1 MLHVKRSSL
10 HKKRS
15 ADARPGFTLLEVLIA
30 TAVTLLMMVSL
41 AQIFKSIGDSM
52 KQGRAAL
59 ELNNRL
65 RSVALR
71 IRSDLENLTVVPN
84 PPVTPKSGTG
94 YLKMFDG
101 SLTDYSGTLY
111 SRANPTALNI
121 SRFGDV
127 DDIFMATVRAGD
139 VPFKGKV
146 PRFMLI
152 DSADP
157 IDIST
162 DANANGIADDLEPV
176 TIESQHAE
184 IVIFAEPVVA
194 SSRTDIPGIVNVA
207 RNPVFMVSN
216 PAFFQDDDANGVP
229 DAYRLHYRVLLIR
242 PDLNRGL
249 GRLRANVA
257 AGLFVAGPQT
267 LYMPDGTT
275 SSLKSPFFDMA
286 PIHSICD
293 LSVRRVIDDGDGLSG
308 SIDYVAA
315 NSLEDLMNPSNRFA
329 HIHASAS
336 ATNSTMPLLALG
348 PANSNLYTAGS
359 EPSGVLAGPGFDV
372 GSSFLHPAYTIQD
385 VNSFYSLAL
394 PPPSRVGEDILAS
407 NILSF
412 DVKGFDPG
420 VPLLPSPG
428 EDLAPGLQGIDD
440 DGNGITDFAS
450 GGEPDLGELGWAGSD
465 DVILSPNDPGYAL
478 QLGVTPIGTGE
489 FVDIG
494 WAHKTVTPFVAA
506 GGSVPAG
513 ANLWSQLSGYSQ
525 SNVAASSLL
534 GTPYTNA
541 LYKSGMIVQ
550 TAGLSAGPPRVYQ
563 PSFDSWTTSYEGDG
577 VRQTELNGGRGTLFG
592 TGTPRE
598 AWRAGLVDP
607 ATDGLDNNGAN
618 GVDDMNETETSPPFP
633 YRLPGLRI
641 SIRMEDPATRTVK
654 QMSVAKE
661 FVTQ

>member
-1 MLHVKRSSL
+1 MLHEKQSATRRS
-10 HKKRS
+10 R
-15 ADARPGFTLLEVLIA
+15 RGFTLLEVLIA

-94 YLKMFDG
+94 YLKLFDG
-101 SLTDYSGTLY
+101 SLTDYSGTIY
-111 SRANPTALNI
+111 SRANPASLDL

-127 DDIFMATVRAGD
+127 DDIFMATARAGD

-146 PRFMLI
+146 PRFMLV
-152 DSADP
+152 DSAAP
-157 IDIST
+157 IDITT
-162 DANANGIADDLEPV
+162 DANGNGVADDLEPV

-194 SSRTDIPGIVNVA
+194 SSRLDIPGIVNIA
-207 RNPVFMVSN
+207 RDPVFMVAN
-216 PAFFQDDDANGVP
+216 PAFFQDDDSNGIP

-257 AGLFVAGPQT
+257 AGLFVAGPQS
-267 LYMPDGTT
+267 LRLPDGTA
-275 SSLKSPFFDMA
+275 SALKSPFFDMA

-293 LSVRRVIDDGDGLSG
+293 LSVRRVIDDSDGLSG

-329 HIHASAS
+329 HIHASIS
-336 ATNSTMPLLALG
+336 TSNSTMPLLALG
-348 PANSNLYTAGS
+348 PANSNLYTAGA
-359 EPSGVLAGPGFDV
+359 EPTGVLAGPGFDV
-372 GSSFLHPAYTIQD
+372 GSSFLHPAFTVQD
-385 VNSFYSLAL
+385 IRSFYDLAA

-420 VPLLPSPG
+420 VPLLPAMG
-428 EDLAPGLQGIDD
+428 DDTAPGVQGVDD
-440 DGNGITDFAS
+440 DGNGTTDDAS
-450 GGEPDLGELGWAGSD
+450 ELGWAGSD
-465 DVILSPNDPGYAL
+465 DLILSPNDPGYATL
-478 QLGVTPIGTGE
+478 LGAAPIGTGE
-489 FVDIG
+489 FVDVG
-494 WAHKTVTPFVAA
+494 WARKTVAPFIAA
-506 GGSVPAG
+506 GGTVPAN
-513 ANLWSQLSGYSQ
+513 ANLWSQLSGFSQ
-525 SNVAASSLL
+525 SNVSDSSLI
-534 GTPYTNA
+534 GTPFTDA
-541 LYKSGMIVQ
+541 LYKSGMVVQ
-550 TAGLSAGPPRVYQ
+550 TSALSAAPPRVFQ

-577 VRQTELNGGRGTLFG
+577 VRQTEMSGGRGTVFG
-592 TGTPRE
+592 TGTPRDS
-598 AWRAGLVDP
+598 WRTGLIDP

-618 GVDDMNETETSPPFP
+618 GVDDMSETETSPPFP

>member
-1 MLHVKRSSL
+1 MLHEKTSQ
-10 HKKRS
+10 S
-15 ADARPGFTLLEVLIA
+15 ASPYRRGRQDTRRRQGFTLLEVLIA

-71 IRSDLENLTVVPN
+71 IRNDLENLTVVPN

-94 YLKMFDG
+94 YLKLFDG
-101 SLTDYSGTLY
+101 SLTDYSGSQFVSTTSPNL
-111 SRANPTALNI
+111 
-121 SRFGDV
+121 SRFGDI
-127 DDIFMATVRAGD
+127 DDIFMATARAGD

-146 PRFMLI
+146 PRFLLRNDVAADYI
-152 DSADP
+152 PDLVTDSDG
-157 IDIST
+157 D
-162 DANANGIADDLEPV
+162 GIADDLEPV

-242 PDLNRGL
+242 PDLNRNI
-249 GRLRANVA
+249 GRLRANLA
-257 AGLFVAGPQT
+257 TGLFLAGPKT
-267 LYMPDGTT
+267 LRLPDGSS

-293 LSVRRVIDDGDGLSG
+293 LSVRRIIDDADGLSG
-308 SIDYVAA
+308 SNDYIAA

-329 HIHASAS
+329 HIHASVS
-336 ATNSTMPLLALG
+336 TSNSTMPLLALG
-348 PANSNLYTAGS
+348 PANSALYTAGT
-359 EPSGVLAGPGFDV
+359 EPNGVLAGPGFDV
-372 GSSFLHPAYTIQD
+372 GSSFLHPAYSIQD
-385 VNSFYSLAL
+385 VRSFYDLAA
-394 PPPSRVGEDILAS
+394 PPPSRVGEDVLAS
-407 NILSF
+407 NVLSF
-412 DVKGFDPG
+412 DIKGFDPG

-428 EDLAPGLQGIDD
+428 VDGAPGLMGIDD
-440 DGNGITDFAS
+440 DGDGTNDNIS
-450 GGEPDLGELGWAGSD
+450 ELGWAGSD
-465 DVILSPNDPGYAL
+465 DLVLSPNDPGYAS
-478 QLGVTPIGTGE
+478 QLGATPIGSGE
-489 FVDIG
+489 FVDVG
-494 WAHKTVTPFVAA
+494 WARKIIVPFMAA
-506 GGSVPAG
+506 GGTVPAG

-525 SNVAASSLL
+525 SNVAASSIN
-534 GTPYTNA
+534 GTPFTNA
-541 LYKSGMIVQ
+541 LYKSGLIVQ
-550 TAGLSAGPPRVYQ
+550 NSTLSSSPPRVMQ
-563 PSFDSWTTSYEGDG
+563 PSFDSWTTRFEGDG
-577 VRQTELNGGRGTLFG
+577 VRQTELNGGRGTVFG

-598 AWRAGLVDP
+598 SWRAGLIDP

-618 GVDDMNETETSPPFP
+618 GVDDMNEMETSPPFP